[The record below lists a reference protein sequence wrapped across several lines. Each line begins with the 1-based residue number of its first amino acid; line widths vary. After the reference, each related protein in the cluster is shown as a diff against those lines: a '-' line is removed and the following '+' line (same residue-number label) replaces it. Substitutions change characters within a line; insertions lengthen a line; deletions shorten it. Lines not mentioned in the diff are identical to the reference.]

1 MSQDERYKKAVHEFY
16 GAYRELQKRMNLR
29 MASHFSMY
37 TDNYI
42 EIWEYRG
49 EVKGRLVPKVKT
61 QKGEEDTDAEC
72 YEKAADLIKNILR
85 EKKGEQHGRVYA
97 DHAG

>member
-1 MSQDERYKKAVHEFY
+1 MSQDERYKKAAHEFY

-49 EVKGRLVPKVKT
+49 EVKGRLVLKVKI
-61 QKGEEDTDAEC
+61 QKGEEDSDAEC

>member
-49 EVKGRLVPKVKT
+49 EVNANVTRRKPIRRRKKERKGWKRRSFQHKVPHSSFFITTFRKWS
-61 QKGEEDTDAEC
+61 
-72 YEKAADLIKNILR
+72 R
-85 EKKGEQHGRVYA
+85 F
-97 DHAG
+97 

>member
-1 MSQDERYKKAVHEFY
+1 MSQDERYKKAVYEFY
-16 GAYRELQKRMNLR
+16 EVYRELQKCRNTRM
-29 MASHFSMY
+29 MSHFSMY

-42 EIWEYRG
+42 EIWEYKG
-49 EVKGRLVPKVKT
+49 EVKEKLVLKVKI
-61 QKGEEDTDAEC
+61 QKGEEEADAEC

>member
-37 TDNYI
+37 TDKSGNT
-42 EIWEYRG
+42 G
-49 EVKGRLVPKVKT
+49 EKSKG
-61 QKGEEDTDAEC
+61 
-72 YEKAADLIKNILR
+72 DLC
-85 EKKGEQHGRVYA
+85 
-97 DHAG
+97 